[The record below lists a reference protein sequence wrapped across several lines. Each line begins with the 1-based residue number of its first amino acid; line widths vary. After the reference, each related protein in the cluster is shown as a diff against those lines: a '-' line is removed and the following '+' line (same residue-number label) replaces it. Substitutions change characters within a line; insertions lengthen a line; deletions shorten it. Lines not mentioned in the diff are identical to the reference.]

1 VVKVGET
8 DLEPKRTT
16 LPILVI
22 EQVMAYID
30 DHVRVELCPD
40 KMRLGLAEIE
50 QVGGGTIKT
59 AAGAGAGVVTINPIK
74 KAMIIAPMTIAVFM
88 FFYS

>member
-8 DLEPKRTT
+8 DLEPEVAT

-22 EQVMAYID
+22 EQAVALVD

-50 QVGGGTIKT
+50 QVG
-59 AAGAGAGVVTINPIK
+59 AGVVTVTVAEAEQMPAIP
-74 KAMIIAPMTIAVFM
+74 AEQVRV
-88 FFYS
+88 